1 MELKFSAVIIQN
13 KDMDAAYVEVPY
25 DIKQLFGKG
34 RLLVN
39 ASFDGIPYKGQVV
52 KMGTPCY
59 IIGVTKQIRRQIGKN
74 FGDIVEVVLQERNSG
89 KPSMW
94 KCPKCGR
101 EFKKNGQSHFC
112 GEKPKTIDE
121 YILGQDEEKQKD
133 LQHIRQI
140 LHRALPEAEE
150 RISWSMPTY
159 WKKHNILH
167 FAASKKHIGLYPGPE
182 AVIHFAE
189 ELGDYKTEKGTIR
202 IPYGKVDAA
211 LIEKIAKWCW
221 QTGNHA

>member
-59 IIGVTKQIRRQIGKN
+59 IIGVTKQIRRQIGKS
-74 FGDIVEVVLQERNSG
+74 FGDTVEVILQERDSE

-101 EFKKNGQSHFC
+101 EFKNKGQSHYC
-112 GEKPKTIDE
+112 SEKPKTIDE
-121 YILGQDEEKQKD
+121 YILGQDTDKQED

-159 WKKHNILH
+159 WKKHNIIH

-189 ELGDYKTEKGTIR
+189 ELLDYKTEKGSIR
-202 IPYGKVDAA
+202 IPYGKIDAA
-211 LIEKIAKWCW
+211 LIEKIATWCW